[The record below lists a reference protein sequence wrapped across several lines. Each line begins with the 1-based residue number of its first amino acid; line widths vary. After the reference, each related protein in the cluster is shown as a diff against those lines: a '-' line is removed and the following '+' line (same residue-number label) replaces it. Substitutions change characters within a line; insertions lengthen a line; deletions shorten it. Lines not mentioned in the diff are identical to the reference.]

1 MTRASRVLHIGTDGS
16 RSIPVFVVFLVIFV
30 AALATRLLPL
40 SISQYPYNNDSLIEC
55 GMASEISS
63 AGHLEFSHD
72 SPWYGTHSV
81 VTPVLDVL
89 LSFTSSSL
97 GTTSTEFAQVLTAII
112 FALTACGIFIL
123 ARIMTGNAMGGLG
136 ASIAA
141 ITLGTFVFTTG
152 SAWKVSLGM
161 ALLTLLFI
169 AYAKRDQ
176 RRFRFLTFLILL
188 MLPLVHHLV
197 TAVGFLAGGYF
208 LTWSWLFA
216 LTRSSITQRH
226 FLDTITVAPPLLIGL
241 AYYGAELSDRLGMF
255 SSMMRIAFFVSSF
268 LLLAFLSF
276 AVMSL
281 RSHVKWTFAPVVGM
295 GMLVILSLDY
305 AGILYPYSAAASD
318 LYVLLILAS
327 SFIVAFAW
335 YGAEIMIEK
344 RQVYRAIMLGLF
356 MSPLTIILF
365 GLSMG
370 FTGLSHQILYRG
382 FDFLDFF
389 IFVGLGLS
397 VAVMSL
403 RQSRRSRILVMAV
416 LACLL
421 ITFPFGYF
429 TSDLLGVRHDT
440 AAYEADAVQWIAEH
454 NDTPQVVSDERLG
467 RIAYSLIW
475 VEKRSYLPHDLLTDV
490 PMQPGM
496 FYIMED
502 SWTGVGVN
510 DYPYGRAVIPDSLFS
525 STLDEANVVY
535 IGGPR
540 ADRLHIFSPQS
551 A

>member
-1 MTRASRVLHIGTDGS
+1 MRTGGDRSVPVLT
-16 RSIPVFVVFLVIFV
+16 VFFVILL

-63 AGHLEFSHD
+63 TGHLDFSHD

-81 VTPVLDVL
+81 VTPVLDIL

-97 GTTSTEFAQVLTAII
+97 GTKSLEFAQVLTAII

-123 ARIMTGNAMGGLG
+123 TRMMTGSVVGGFG

-169 AYAKRDQ
+169 AYVRRDQ
-176 RRFRFLTFLILL
+176 PRFRILVFLILL
-188 MLPLVHHLV
+188 LLPLVHHLV
-197 TAVGFLAGGYF
+197 TAIGFLAGGYF
-208 LTWSWLFA
+208 LVWSWLFA
-216 LTRSSITQRH
+216 LTRSSVSRRH
-226 FLDTITVAPPLLIGL
+226 YLDMLTVVPPILFGL

-255 SSMMRIAFFVSSF
+255 SSLIRVALFVSCF
-268 LLLAFLSF
+268 LLLALLSF
-276 AVMSL
+276 AILSL
-281 RSHVKWTFAPVVGM
+281 RSHVKLSFAPAIGVGM
-295 GMLVILSLDY
+295 AALLFLDY
-305 AGILYPYSAAASD
+305 TGYLYPYTAAASD
-318 LYVLLILAS
+318 LYILLIVS
-327 SFIVAFAW
+327 SSYIMAFAW
-335 YGAEIMIEK
+335 YGAEIMVETK
-344 RQVYRAIMLGLF
+344 PVYRAILLGLF

-365 GLSMG
+365 GLSLG

-389 IFVGLGLS
+389 IFVGLGLA
-397 VAVMSL
+397 VAVMSTRL
-403 RQSRRSRILVMAV
+403 SRKNLFLLSTAFV
-416 LACLL
+416 CLL

-440 AAYEADAVQWIAEH
+440 AAYEADAVEWIAAH
-454 NDTPQVVSDERLG
+454 DGAPQVVSDERVG

-496 FYIMED
+496 YYVMED
-502 SWTGVGVN
+502 SWMSVGVN
-510 DYPYGRAVIPDSLFS
+510 DYPYGRAIIPESLYLE
-525 STLDEANVVY
+525 TLEESNVLYVSGPMAN
-535 IGGPR
+535 
-540 ADRLHIFSPQS
+540 RLQILTPVP
-551 A
+551 